1 MSFVLLLRHGLEP
14 NGFMEVDCNLCA
26 NPSAV
31 YNFRCVGCCARM
43 LVPLGGD
50 KDLGARIFA
59 AQDQARKLLG
69 SEMPSEEEVK
79 REFLRGRQ

>member
-1 MSFVLLLRHGLEP
+1 
-14 NGFMEVDCNLCA
+14 MEVMCNLCTTS
-26 NPSAV
+26 SAV

-50 KDLGARIFA
+50 KDLGSRVFA

-69 SEMPSEEEVK
+69 SQMPSEEEVK
-79 REFLRGRQ
+79 REFLRGKK

>member
-1 MSFVLLLRHGLEP
+1 MQ
-14 NGFMEVDCNLCA
+14 CNLCA
-26 NPSAV
+26 TSSAV

-50 KDLGARIFA
+50 KDLGARIFF

-69 SEMPSEEEVK
+69 SAMPSEDEVK
-79 REFLRGRQ
+79 QEFFRGKK